1 MFGILPSGIC
11 ANLEFIRF
19 IHDEPLYH
27 MICTS
32 KQNATEM
39 DTKPILLLFA
49 SFMTPLAWRFLVRNM
64 QCAKS
69 TSQSERAQ
77 KSEWDRKWQII
88 FGRLF
93 ENNDFFSVCILS
105 AQHEPVHMKC
115 AQEVKN
121 YVENIRT
128 KFSFR
133 VRRQYNNNEQKHIEF
148 NLNEIWNGS
157 KRFVC
162 LMLNIRIYTYSGDS
176 RIFFGSIFHFSRFAE
191 HWVRATEWNRKWM
204 GEKSGK

>member
-1 MFGILPSGIC
+1 
-11 ANLEFIRF
+11 
-19 IHDEPLYH
+19 
-27 MICTS
+27 
-32 KQNATEM
+32 
-39 DTKPILLLFA
+39 
-49 SFMTPLAWRFLVRNM
+49 
-64 QCAKS
+64 
-69 TSQSERAQ
+69 
-77 KSEWDRKWQII
+77 
-88 FGRLF
+88 
-93 ENNDFFSVCILS
+93 
-105 AQHEPVHMKC
+105 MKC

-191 HWVRATEWNRKWM
+191 HSEELSQRKWM